1 VARDCYTV
9 QTLPDPQVK
18 SLRDNE
24 TVAEKRLRQQL
35 RKKRIDNRRFRRQ
48 YRLGRY
54 IVDFVCLSARLVVE
68 VDGPSHEVTVREDEV
83 RTRWLVSQ
91 GFRVTRFSS
100 EDVLFDID
108 SVVRTIEAQIVQGEA
123 DKSYAG

>member
-24 TVAEKRLRQQL
+24 TVAEKRLWQQL

-68 VDGPSHEVTVREDEV
+68 VDGPSHEFTVREDEV

-91 GFRVTRFSS
+91 GFRVTRFSN
-100 EDVLFDID
+100 EDVLFDFD
-108 SVVRTIEAQIVQGEA
+108 SVVRTIEAEIVQESTEDSHA
-123 DKSYAG
+123 R